1 VEDDLLTK
9 GACVDIQDVSEEA
22 PVVAPPQ
29 SSATQP
35 RAVKHGRRGALVAAI
50 GIPTALTGLHATLYG
65 RWIVDDAAISFAYAR
80 SIAKGLGPVL
90 QPGDPPVEG
99 YSNPAWEALLVL
111 GRWLGIFDQGS
122 WFGIPDYVAFPKLLA
137 ILCCAILFGAYY
149 AIASTL
155 TAWPVRVTVV
165 AGAIAAT
172 IPSFTIWAFSGLE
185 NALYAATVGWIAAVL
200 VRATT
205 RGNLLLAKTAIASG
219 LLAALAALIRPDGLI
234 YVLAYPLVVV
244 ALMKGPR
251 LRACTVNLLAFS
263 LPMGAYV
270 LWRFVTFGQ
279 LLPNTALAKAQGLPG
294 LLSIA
299 RPFELIVY
307 SGCAPALLGLALVVY
322 ALRTRSDKKTGLL
335 ALLLTFG
342 LAILDYALLRGDWMG
357 QRRFA
362 TPIWALAAILICV
375 AGALVFAADTQR
387 NRRVLVR
394 AAAVTAIVMIAVSG
408 YEAMLFRRNPTVP
421 VCAVASYAGW
431 TVNAYASALNLR
443 NAVIVTP
450 DIGGSAMVSDL
461 KVVDLAGLADAEL
474 AKLWRRGDMS
484 GVRTHIFAARPEF
497 IEIHDAW
504 SRKTGLTDDPRL
516 TSDYSPITRT
526 SPTDGLWVRR
536 DLAMALAALG
546 TRPVSARSR
555 PLLPSKPYQLVN
567 PLESCGQLTARG

>member
-1 VEDDLLTK
+1 MTPANKTV
-9 GACVDIQDVSEEA
+9 CEEA

-35 RAVKHGRRGALVAAI
+35 RASRGGRLRALVAAV
-50 GIPTALTGLHATLYG
+50 GIPTALIGFHAAVYG

-80 SIAKGLGPVL
+80 SIAKGLGPVM
-90 QPGDPPVEG
+90 QPGDPAVEG
-99 YSNPAWEALLVL
+99 YSNPAWVALLIV
-111 GRWLGIFDQGS
+111 GRWLGIFDHGN
-122 WFGIPDYVAFPKLLA
+122 WFGVPDYVAFPKLLA

-155 TAWPVRVTVV
+155 TAWPVTVTVM
-165 AGAIAAT
+165 AGAMVAV

-185 NALYAATVGWIAAVL
+185 NALFAATVGWFAAVL

-205 RGNLLLAKTAIASG
+205 RGDVLLPNTAIASG
-219 LLAALAALIRPDGLI
+219 LLAALAALTRPDGLI

-244 ALMKGPR
+244 TLAKGPR
-251 LRACTVNLLAFS
+251 LRACAINLSAFGIP
-263 LPMGAYV
+263 LGCFL
-270 LWRFVTFGQ
+270 LWRFTTFGQ
-279 LLPNTALAKAQGLPG
+279 LLPNTALAKGQGLPG
-294 LLSIA
+294 LLSVA

-307 SGCAPALLGLALVVY
+307 SGCAPALLGLALVVS
-322 ALRTRSDKKTGLL
+322 ALRTRPDRKTSIL
-335 ALLLTFG
+335 ALLLVFG
-342 LAILDYALLRGDWMG
+342 LAILAYGLLRGDWMA

-362 TPIWALAAILICV
+362 TPVWALGAILICV
-375 AGALVFAADTQR
+375 AGALVFAEATQR
-387 NRRVLVR
+387 NRRVIVR
-394 AAAVTAIVMIAVSG
+394 AAAVTAIVMIVVSG

-450 DIGGSAMVSDL
+450 DVGGSAMVSDL
-461 KVVDLAGLADAEL
+461 KVVDLAGLGDAEI
-474 AKLWRRGDMS
+474 AELWRRGDMY
-484 GVRTHIFAARPEF
+484 GLRTHILDARPEF

-504 SRKTGLTDDPRL
+504 SKKTGLTDDPRL
-516 TSDYSPITRT
+516 AVDYSPITQT

-536 DLAMALAALG
+536 DLAAALAALP
-546 TRPVSARSR
+546 TRPVSTSSQ
-555 PLLPSKPYQLVN
+555 PLLSSKPYQLAN

>member
-1 VEDDLLTK
+1 MT
-9 GACVDIQDVSEEA
+9 EEA
-22 PVVAPPQ
+22 TVVAPPE
-29 SSATQP
+29 SSAAQP
-35 RAVKHGRRGALVAAI
+35 PVARHRPRGALVAAI
-50 GIPTALTGLHATLYG
+50 GIPTALTGLHAALYG

-99 YSNPAWEALLVL
+99 YSNPAWEALLVV
-111 GRWLGIFDQGS
+111 GRWLGIFDHGS
-122 WFGIPDYVAFPKLLA
+122 WFGIPDYVVFPKLLA

-155 TAWPVRVTVV
+155 TVWPVTVTLL
-165 AGAIAAT
+165 AGAVVAT

-185 NALYAATVGWIAAVL
+185 NALFAATVGWIAAVL

-205 RGNLLLAKTAIASG
+205 RGNLLLAKTAIACA
-219 LLAALAALIRPDGLI
+219 LLAALAALIRPDGAI
-234 YVLAYPLVVV
+234 YVLAYPIVVV
-244 ALMKGPR
+244 TLAKGSR
-251 LRACTVNLLAFS
+251 LRACTVNLLVFSIPTGAF
-263 LPMGAYV
+263 L
-270 LWRFVTFGQ
+270 LWRFMTFGQ
-279 LLPNTALAKAQGLPG
+279 LLPNTALAKAQGLPN

-299 RPFELIVY
+299 LPLELIVY
-307 SGCAPALLGLALVVY
+307 SGCAPALLGLAFVVY
-322 ALRTRSDKKTGLL
+322 AMRTRSDKKTGLV

-342 LAILDYALLRGDWMG
+342 LAILEYALLRNDWMG

-362 TPIWALAAILICV
+362 TPVWALAAILICV
-375 AGALVFAADTQR
+375 AGALVFAEATQR
-387 NRRVLVR
+387 NRRVIVR
-394 AAAVTAIVMIAVSG
+394 AGVVTAIVMVAVSG
-408 YEAMLFRRNPTVP
+408 YEANLFRRNPTVP

-450 DIGGSAMVSDL
+450 DIGGSTMVSDV
-461 KVVDLAGLADAEL
+461 KVVDLAGLADAEI

-484 GVRTHIFAARPEF
+484 GLRTHIFDARPEF
-497 IEIHDAW
+497 IEIHDSW
-504 SRKTGLTDDPRL
+504 SKKTGLTDDPRL
-516 TSDYSPITRT
+516 ASDYSPITQT

-536 DLAMALAALG
+536 DLATALAALG
-546 TRPVSARSR
+546 TRPVATRSQ